1 MKFYV
6 NKSEQG
12 DAVNLGIA
20 HEAGSGFASVPV
32 DKRTLLHAASA
43 VGMAAALGR
52 LAKQMRAVNRRQKE
66 AERRLELLRQPRKG
80 PRRSTGMN
88 LNIPHRL
95 HKHKGR

>member
-6 NKSEQG
+6 NKSERG
-12 DAVNLGIA
+12 DAVNLGVA
-20 HEAGSGFASVPV
+20 HEAGSGFALVPV

-52 LAKQMRAVNRRQKE
+52 LAKRMRAAKRRQKE
-66 AERRLELLRQPRKG
+66 AERRMELLRQPRKD

-88 LNIPHRL
+88 LR
-95 HKHKGR
+95 KR